1 MSCRIEMA
9 GQFVSPLPGD
19 LLTEYMFGRRR
30 QRRNR
35 TTFTPQQLQELET
48 LFQKTHY
55 PDVFLRE
62 EVAVRISLSEARVQV
77 FDAFPVQRTLSL
89 TVIGAGLVSKSTGQV
104 EKTGS
109 SAIVARRVA
118 DAMSRPHKL
127 FAASEWSQCRATGSL
142 AKIEGLFATVVARS
156 PTVGSAERFTHVDRP
171 AHSGQSQ

>member
-1 MSCRIEMA
+1 MNAIAESVNSAAEKSSIWRNEGCFKHLNAEADPFSVNCVQYFIVGRWIRLKFSNRSLEPPTMA

-77 FDAFPVQRTLSL
+77 NSVDSL
-89 TVIGAGLVSKSTGQV
+89 
-104 EKTGS
+104 
-109 SAIVARRVA
+109 
-118 DAMSRPHKL
+118 PN
-127 FAASEWSQCRATGSL
+127 
-142 AKIEGLFATVVARS
+142 
-156 PTVGSAERFTHVDRP
+156 
-171 AHSGQSQ
+171 